1 MRGLPD
7 VRRKL
12 DRLNDQII
20 GRLQDRSR
28 FLLNTAIYHPD
39 GIPIEGKY
47 GVRFLDHALA
57 GLETYHSTLGRFR
70 FPDQYPIHPEAVT
83 EAPVQWSFDMP
94 SIPNVNLS
102 IQGRVIDFYV
112 QLLPAICE
120 SGDDAT
126 TYGEAAYLDADI
138 VVLIHE
144 RINMGRYVAYFK
156 FMQEPEVLELL
167 PYPDQLRAA
176 LTVKRR
182 EEEVIAAA
190 VRSAEQHGLD
200 AHIIAKTFRWMI
212 DETLDLEV
220 EYLRLLNDGA
230 NW

>member
-28 FLLNTAIYHPD
+28 FLLNTAIYRPD
-39 GIPIEGKY
+39 GIHIEGKE

-57 GLETYHSTLGRFR
+57 GLETYHTTLGRFR
-70 FPDQYPIHPEAVT
+70 FPDQYPLHPEAVT
-83 EAPVQWSFDMP
+83 EAPVKWSFDMP
-94 SIPNVNLS
+94 AIPAVDLS
-102 IQGRVIDFYV
+102 IQDHVIDFYV
-112 QLLPAICE
+112 KLLPAICE
-120 SGDDAT
+120 SGDDTT
-126 TYGEAAYLDADI
+126 TYGEAAYVDADI

-156 FMQEPEVLELL
+156 FMQDPTVLNLLAQPE
-167 PYPDQLRAA
+167 QLRAA
-176 LTVKRR
+176 LTVKKR
-182 EEEVIAAA
+182 EDEVIAAA
-190 VRSAEQHGLD
+190 MRSAEQRGLD
-200 AHIIAKTFRWMI
+200 IHIIAKMFRWMI

-220 EYLRLLNDGA
+220 EYLRLLKG
-230 NW
+230 

>member
-28 FLLNTAIYHPD
+28 FLLNTAIYRPD
-39 GIPIEGKY
+39 GIHIEGKE

-57 GLETYHSTLGRFR
+57 GLETYHATLGRFR
-70 FPDQYPIHPEAVT
+70 FPDQYPLHPEAVT
-83 EAPVQWSFDMP
+83 EAPVKWSFDMP
-94 SIPNVNLS
+94 AIPAVNLS
-102 IQGRVIDFYV
+102 IQDHVIDFYV
-112 QLLPAICE
+112 KLLPAICE
-120 SGDDAT
+120 SGDDTT
-126 TYGEAAYLDADI
+126 TYGEAAYVDADI

-156 FMQEPEVLELL
+156 FMQDPTVLNLLAQPE
-167 PYPDQLRAA
+167 QLRAA
-176 LTVKRR
+176 LTVKKR
-182 EEEVIAAA
+182 EDEVISAAM
-190 VRSAEQHGLD
+190 RSAEQRGLD
-200 AHIIAKTFRWMI
+200 IHIIAKMFRWMI

-220 EYLRLLNDGA
+220 EYLRLLKG
-230 NW
+230 